1 MNKTLSLIACAA
13 ALSCGTAAAQS
24 SVNLYGLAD
33 VSITRVTGY
42 AQGSVTSLSSGHM
55 EGSRWGLKGEEDLGG
70 GYKAL
75 FTVESRVEL
84 DNGGLG
90 NRPESGN
97 QLPDRL
103 TAGLP
108 ASLAAALTNVAI
120 GPSLGVNVN
129 NAGFDRQAWLGL
141 VTPVGG
147 FLMGRQYTPAFEALA
162 TFDIMNTQSA
172 LSAGQIVTIP
182 AGLDIRYNNT
192 LQYRVVQGPWSG
204 SLMASFN
211 GGASSSSNQLLGLNA
226 IYRGDAF
233 QAGFGYNTKND
244 SAGLQALRTT
254 VFGASTNL
262 GAWKVSGMFAR
273 IEEPNPSAGQELT
286 AGLTAQAV
294 PAPLIATV
302 LDRLKQDANLL
313 HLGARYDMGAAG
325 QLTVA
330 VNRLNDR
337 RSSDAD
343 ITSYGVAYTYPLSKR
358 TDVYGVLARFNNSA
372 NAQAAPGG
380 NAYLGGV
387 TATAGTDSTSIA
399 VGMRHRF

>member
-1 MNKTLSLIACAA
+1 MNKSLSLIACAA

-75 FTVESRVEL
+75 FTMESRVEL

-129 NAGFDRQAWLGL
+129 NAGFDRQAWVGL

-182 AGLDIRYNNT
+182 AGVDIRYNNT

-273 IEEPNPSAGQELT
+273 IQEPNPSAGQELT

-380 NAYLGGV
+380 NGYLGGV

>member
-1 MNKTLSLIACAA
+1 MNKSLTLIACAA
-13 ALSCGTAAAQS
+13 ALSCGTAAAQT

-75 FTVESRVEL
+75 FTMESRVEL

-226 IYRGDAF
+226 LYRGDAF

-273 IEEPNPSAGQELT
+273 IQEPNPSAGQELT

>member
-1 MNKTLSLIACAA
+1 MTKSLSLIACAA

-182 AGLDIRYNNT
+182 AGVDIRYNNT

-273 IEEPNPSAGQELT
+273 IQEPNPSAGQELT

-380 NAYLGGV
+380 NGYLGGV

>member
-1 MNKTLSLIACAA
+1 MKKTLIASA
-13 ALSCGTAAAQS
+13 ALLCTMGAAAQS

-90 NRPESGN
+90 NRPKSGT
-97 QLPDRL
+97 QLPDRV

-108 ASLAAALTNVAI
+108 ALLASDLTANI
-120 GPSLGVNVN
+120 GATLGVNVN

-147 FLMGRQYTPAFEALA
+147 FLMGRQYTPAFEAFA

-172 LSAGQIVTIP
+172 LSAAQIVTIP
-182 AGLDIRYNNT
+182 VGLDIRYNNT

-211 GGASSSSNQLLGLNA
+211 GGASSSSDQLLGLNA
-226 IYRGDAF
+226 LYRGDAF

-244 SAGLQALRTT
+244 SAGKQSLRTT
-254 VFGASTNL
+254 VLGASTNL
-262 GAWKVSGMFAR
+262 GAWKVSGMFTR
-273 IEEPNPSAGQELT
+273 IEEPNPSAG
-286 AGLTAQAV
+286 
-294 PAPLIATV
+294 PLITSKLTGTLAEPLIPVV

>member
-90 NRPESGN
+90 NRPKSGT
-97 QLPDRL
+97 QLPDRV

-108 ASLAAALTNVAI
+108 ALLASDLTANI
-120 GPSLGVNVN
+120 GATLGVNVN

-147 FLMGRQYTPAFEALA
+147 FLMGRQYTPAFEAFA
-162 TFDIMNTQSA
+162 TFDIMGTQSS
-172 LSAGQIVTIP
+172 LSAGQIITIP

-192 LQYRVVQGPWSG
+192 LQYRVAQGPWSG

-211 GGASSSSNQLLGLNA
+211 GGASSSSDQLLGLNA
-226 IYRGDAF
+226 LYRGDAF

-244 SAGLQALRTT
+244 SAGKQSLRTT
-254 VFGASTNL
+254 VLGASTNL
-262 GAWKVSGMFAR
+262 GAWKVSGMFTR
-273 IEEPNPSAGQELT
+273 IEEPNPSAG
-286 AGLTAQAV
+286 
-294 PAPLIATV
+294 PLITSKLTGTLAEPLIPVV

-313 HLGARYDMGAAG
+313 HLGTRYDMGAAG

>member
-1 MNKTLSLIACAA
+1 MNKSLSLIACAA

-75 FTVESRVEL
+75 FTMESRVEL

-129 NAGFDRQAWLGL
+129 NAGFDRQAWVGL

-162 TFDIMNTQSA
+162 TFDIMGTQSS
-172 LSAGQIVTIP
+172 LSAGQIITIP

-211 GGASSSSNQLLGLNA
+211 GGASSSSSQLLGVNA
-226 IYRGDAF
+226 IYRGNAF
-233 QAGFGYNTKND
+233 QAGFGFNTKND
-244 SAGLQALRTT
+244 SAGRQALRNT
-254 VFGASTNL
+254 VLGASANQ
-262 GAWKVSGMFAR
+262 GAWKVSGLFVR
-273 IEEPNPSAGQELT
+273 IEEPNPSSGPELA
-286 AGLTAQAV
+286 AGLAAQSV
-294 PAPLIATV
+294 PQPLIDTV
-302 LDRLKQDANLL
+302 LDRLKQDANLM
-313 HLGARYDMGAAG
+313 HLGVRYDMGTAG
-325 QLTVA
+325 HLTLA

-337 RSSDAD
+337 RSADAD

-380 NAYLGGV
+380 NGYLGGV

>member
-1 MNKTLSLIACAA
+1 MNKSLSLIACAA

-90 NRPESGN
+90 NRPKSGT
-97 QLPDRL
+97 QLPDRV

-108 ASLAAALTNVAI
+108 ALLASDLTANI
-120 GPSLGVNVN
+120 GATLGVNVN

-147 FLMGRQYTPAFEALA
+147 FLMGRQYTPAFEAFA

-172 LSAGQIVTIP
+172 LSAAQIVTIP
-182 AGLDIRYNNT
+182 VGLDIRYNNT

-211 GGASSSSNQLLGLNA
+211 GGASSSSDQLLGLNA
-226 IYRGDAF
+226 LYRGDAF

-244 SAGLQALRTT
+244 SAGKQSLRTT
-254 VFGASTNL
+254 VLGASTNL
-262 GAWKVSGMFAR
+262 GAWKVSGMFTR
-273 IEEPNPSAGQELT
+273 IEEPNPSAG
-286 AGLTAQAV
+286 
-294 PAPLIATV
+294 PLITSKLTGTLAEPLIPVV

-313 HLGARYDMGAAG
+313 HLGARFDMGAAG

>member
-182 AGLDIRYNNT
+182 AGVDIRYNNT

-273 IEEPNPSAGQELT
+273 IQEPNPSAGQELT

-380 NAYLGGV
+380 NGYLGGV

-399 VGMRHRF
+399 VGIRHRF

>member
-1 MNKTLSLIACAA
+1 MNKSLSLMACAA

-70 GYKAL
+70 SYKAL

-182 AGLDIRYNNT
+182 AGVDIRYNNT

-211 GGASSSSNQLLGLNA
+211 GGASSSSDQLLGLNA

-244 SAGLQALRTT
+244 STGKQSLRTT
-254 VFGASTNL
+254 VLGASTNL
-262 GAWKVSGMFAR
+262 GAWKVSGMFTR
-273 IEEPNPSAGQELT
+273 IEEPNPSAG
-286 AGLTAQAV
+286 
-294 PAPLIATV
+294 PLITSKLTGTLAEPLIPVV

>member
-1 MNKTLSLIACAA
+1 
-13 ALSCGTAAAQS
+13 
-24 SVNLYGLAD
+24 
-33 VSITRVTGY
+33 
-42 AQGSVTSLSSGHM
+42 M

-84 DNGGLG
+84 DTGGLG

-147 FLMGRQYTPAFEALA
+147 FLMGRQYTPAFEAFA

-172 LSAGQIVTIP
+172 LSAAQIVTIP

-226 IYRGDAF
+226 LYRGDAF

>member
-1 MNKTLSLIACAA
+1 MKKTLIASA
-13 ALSCGTAAAQS
+13 ALLCTMGAAAQS

-84 DNGGLG
+84 DTGGLG

-147 FLMGRQYTPAFEALA
+147 FLMGRQYTPAFEAFA

-172 LSAGQIVTIP
+172 LSAAQIVTIP

-226 IYRGDAF
+226 LYRGDAF

-380 NAYLGGV
+380 NGYLGGV

>member
-13 ALSCGTAAAQS
+13 ALTCGGALAQS
-24 SVNLYGLAD
+24 SVSLYGLAD
-33 VSITRVTGY
+33 VSLTRVTGY

-55 EGSRWGLKGEEDLGG
+55 EGSRWGVKGEEDLGG

-75 FTVESRVEL
+75 FTMESRVEL

-108 ASLAAALTNVAI
+108 ASLASALTNVAI

-162 TFDIMNTQSA
+162 AFDIMNTQSA
-172 LSAGQIVTIP
+172 LSAAQIVTVP
-182 AGLDIRYNNT
+182 AGVDIRYNNT
-192 LQYRVVQGPWSG
+192 LQYRVVKGPWSG

-254 VFGASTNL
+254 VFGASANL
-262 GAWKVSGMFAR
+262 GAWKVSGMFTR
-273 IEEPNPSAGQELT
+273 IEEPNPSAGQELA
-286 AGLTAQAV
+286 AGLADQGV
-294 PAPLIATV
+294 PLPLINTV

-337 RSSDAD
+337 RSADAD
-343 ITSYGVAYTYPLSKR
+343 ITSYGMAYTYPLSKR
-358 TDVYGVLARFNNSA
+358 TDLYGVLARFENSDT
-372 NAQAAPGG
+372 AQAAPGG
-380 NAYLGGV
+380 NGYLGGV

-399 VGMRHRF
+399 IGMRHRF

>member
-1 MNKTLSLIACAA
+1 MHKTLIAAAA
-13 ALSCGTAAAQS
+13 ALASLGASAQ
-24 SVNLYGLAD
+24 VTLYGLAD
-33 VSITRVTGY
+33 VSLTRVTGY
-42 AQGSVTSLSSGHM
+42 AQGGVTSLSSGHL
-55 EGSRWGLKGEEDLGG
+55 EGSRWGLKGEEDMGG

-75 FTVESRVEL
+75 FTLESRIEL

-108 ASLAAALTNVAI
+108 AALATSLTNGI
-120 GPSLGVNVN
+120 GSTLGVNIN
-129 NAGFDRQAWLGL
+129 NNGFDRQAWVGL

-192 LQYRVVQGPWSG
+192 LQYRAVRGPWSG
-204 SLMASFN
+204 SLMASFT

-226 IYRGDAF
+226 LYRGDAF

-244 SAGLQALRTT
+244 SAGQQALRTT
-254 VFGASTNL
+254 VFGASTSR
-262 GAWKVSGMFAR
+262 GAWKVSGLYAR
-273 IEEPNPSAGQELT
+273 IEEPNPSSGPELK
-286 AGLTAQAV
+286 AQLLASAV
-294 PAPLIATV
+294 PATLVNTV

-313 HLGARYDMGAAG
+313 HLGARYDMGSAG
-325 QLTVA
+325 QVTVA
-330 VNRLNDR
+330 INRLDDR
-337 RSSDAD
+337 RNADAD
-343 ITSYGVAYTYPLSKR
+343 TTSYGVAYTYPLSRR
-358 TDVYGVLARFNNSA
+358 TSLYGVLTRFNNSGS
-372 NAQAAPGG
+372 AQAAPGG
-380 NAYLGGV
+380 NGYLGGV
-387 TATAGTDSTSIA
+387 TATAGQDATSIA
-399 VGMRHRF
+399 VGMRHSF

>member
-1 MNKTLSLIACAA
+1 MNKSLSLIACAA
-13 ALSCGTAAAQS
+13 ALTCGAAAAQS

-42 AQGSVTSLSSGHM
+42 AQGSVTSLNSGHM

-75 FTVESRVEL
+75 FTLESRVEM
-84 DNGGLG
+84 DTGTLG
-90 NRPESGN
+90 NRPASGN

-103 TAGLP
+103 TAGLLP
-108 ASLAAALTNVAI
+108 GVAAALTNVAI
-120 GPSLGVNVN
+120 GPSLGVNTN
-129 NAGFDRQAWLGL
+129 SAAFDRQAWLGL
-141 VTPVGG
+141 VTPIGG

-162 TFDIMNTQSA
+162 SFDIMGTQSA

-182 AGLDIRYNNT
+182 AGVDIRYNNT
-192 LQYRVVQGPWSG
+192 VQYRVVQGPWSG
-204 SLMASFN
+204 SLML
-211 GGASSSSNQLLGLNA
+211 GLGEGASSSHNRLLGINT

-233 QAGFGYNTKND
+233 QAGFGHNTKKN
-244 SAGLQALRTT
+244 SAGQQALRTT
-254 VFGASTNL
+254 VLGASTQAQ
-262 GAWKVSGMFAR
+262 GWKLSGLYAR
-273 IEEPNPSAGQELT
+273 IEEPNASAGPELS
-286 AGLTAQAV
+286 AGLALAGV
-294 PAPLIATV
+294 PAPVITTV

-337 RSSDAD
+337 RASDAD

-358 TDVYGVLARFNNSA
+358 TGVYGVLTRFANSGT
-372 NAQAAPGG
+372 AQAAPGG
-380 NAYLGGV
+380 NGYLGGV
-387 TATAGTDSTSIA
+387 TGSAGQDATSIA
-399 VGMRHRF
+399 VGMRHSF